1 MGLFNFGKKSKKDA
15 SASNVVKKGKAPK
28 KGKHQKK
35 APLSYTALEPFVDS
49 LYGENGF
56 RHDYEGEQLGVVL
69 VLPFSEIGGLSVS
82 KEDKRNQSKGVF
94 VTSINKGD
102 FEVYYDEK
110 LDEDEQI
117 VILANTDSID
127 TLADFSIVKDAEFRW
142 AYFTRDG
149 ELIETDYV
157 STLDELVENRLDL
170 ENYFGS
176 IFEED
181 TDKDVKDE
189 SMVSQINDELK
200 ELNSLSGLGDSN
212 FEEQGHA
219 DIDESLNESIESNDE
234 PVFEPL
240 SNETVE
246 PIESEPIAVSQVS
259 QDNDFEEPDFGGVAD
274 DDSYD
279 EDIDY
284 GNDSSLDYLDDDT
297 IGYDDD
303 LMYDNETVD
312 DHKVDEIVN
321 QVLFKNDLDLEL
333 PIDRFREIYL
343 ASSDNLMIP
352 YYEDDGSWLTQEANR
367 LIHEANDDIRRK
379 VLSDGDV
386 AHATYVRLL
395 NELAI
400 KTSNLFDLNG
410 DNDYSRLISNANDI
424 KADEQVLTTSEVES
438 YIAKRNEEYN
448 DRREA
453 KGNEAKVNAMNTY
466 DSQHR
471 EKHDRQMAE
480 YRRLE
485 LQEVDRR
492 YNDRVVEIKKDR
504 SSSAQNYFDTGVA
517 KVLSQLGEYYI
528 DIRKSQSEY
537 ANKWGDKLLQFL
549 DDNRANDVARIEVM
563 ERQLAYDERVERL
576 EKESSAEIQ
585 RLKDNFDTEIDLL
598 KVAKETAIESANK
611 LVESLKEEKAS
622 LQNRLD
628 SFTETAST
636 EYRELMNKY
645 LDVTQDL
652 AQAKTTVSMFD
663 AQKSQLEQRDREIE
677 NWKSQ
682 VEIVAKA
689 NDRNK
694 VAFFCVSVV
703 AVVAALLV
711 GMIAG
716 AQLF

>member
-1 MGLFNFGKKSKKDA
+1 VGLFNFGKKGKKDA

-69 VLPFSEIGGLSVS
+69 VLPFSEIGGLSIS

-110 LDEDEQI
+110 LDEAEQI

-142 AYFTRDG
+142 AYFTKDG

-170 ENYFGS
+170 KNYFGS

-181 TDKDVKDE
+181 EDEVEDVKDE

-200 ELNSLSGLGDSN
+200 ELNQLSGLSANSDNN
-212 FEEQGHA
+212 FVEQLENVN
-219 DIDESLNESIESNDE
+219 DDVIENHVEPVDE
-234 PVFEPL
+234 PKF
-240 SNETVE
+240 
-246 PIESEPIAVSQVS
+246 EPIAEVDSNIDENADL
-259 QDNDFEEPDFGGVAD
+259 DNNFAEPDFGGDNEDYA
-274 DDSYD
+274 YD

-284 GNDSSLDYLDDDT
+284 GNDGSLDYSDDDT
-297 IGYDDD
+297 LEFDDD

-312 DHKVDEIVN
+312 DHKVDEVVN
-321 QVLFKNDLDLEL
+321 QILFKNDLDLEL

-410 DNDYSRLISNANDI
+410 DNEYSRLISNVNDI
-424 KADEQVLTTSEVES
+424 KADEQVLTTSDVEA

-471 EKHDRQMAE
+471 EKHDRQMYE
-480 YRRLE
+480 YKRLE

-492 YNDRVVEIKKDR
+492 YNDRVVEIKKER
-504 SSSAQNYFDTGVA
+504 SSSAQTYFDTGVA
-517 KVLSQLGEYYI
+517 KVLSELGEYYI
-528 DIRKSQSEY
+528 NIRKSQSDY
-537 ANKWGDKLLQFL
+537 ANQWGDKLLQFL

-598 KVAKETAIESANK
+598 KVAKETAIDSANK

-628 SFTETAST
+628 SFTETASS

-645 LDVTQDL
+645 LDITQDL
-652 AQAKTTVSMFD
+652 AQAKTTVSMFE
-663 AQKSQLEQRDREIE
+663 AQKLQLEQRDREIE

-694 VAFFCVSVV
+694 VAFFCISVV